1 MKKEVKI
8 IIIIG
13 IILLAYVV
21 YVKNFSKATSE
32 LKGVSQLAKNKKI
45 NDFKEQYIAISRS
58 FCSGQLDYVGVCN
71 ATVDGYINGMDWE
84 LLYDTYTS
92 GDMSY
97 FDSVNIGNY
106 CCGQFY
112 N

>member
-1 MKKEVKI
+1 MKKEFKI

-13 IILLAYVV
+13 IFLLAYIIYV
-21 YVKNFSKATSE
+21 YKFSKASTSLSE
-32 LKGVSQLAKNKKI
+32 VSQLAKNKLI
-45 NDFKEQYIAISRS
+45 NDFKADYIAISRN
-58 FCSGQLDYVGVCN
+58 FCSQQLDYVGVCN
-71 ATVDGYINGMDWE
+71 ATVDGYIDGMDWE
-84 LLYDTYTS
+84 LLYDTYMS

-97 FDSVNIGNY
+97 FDDVNIGNH